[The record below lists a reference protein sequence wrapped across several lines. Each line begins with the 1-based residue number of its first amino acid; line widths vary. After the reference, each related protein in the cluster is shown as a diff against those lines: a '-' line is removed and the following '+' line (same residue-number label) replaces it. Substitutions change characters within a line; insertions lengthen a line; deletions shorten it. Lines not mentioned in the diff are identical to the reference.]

1 MTVPNY
7 EELDPGIRK
16 VVRWLNDNGFKTV
29 DSGDGRTKFTEDGKP
44 LPEWESGDPDFD
56 MVIPHPHVV
65 IEVTPEALVSE
76 TDRLHRLVQERVA
89 VEPIGFDDEGV
100 SLQGTYD
107 PALPEHPAFILVMG
121 LV

>member
-1 MTVPNY
+1 MTVLY
-7 EELDPGIRK
+7 DELDPGIRE

-29 DSGDGRTKFTEDGKP
+29 DSGDGKTKFTEDGKP
-44 LPEWESGDPDFD
+44 LPEWESADPEFD

-65 IEVTPEALVSE
+65 IEVVPDALVAE
-76 TDRLHRLVQERVA
+76 TDRLHRLVQERA
-89 VEPIGFDDEGV
+89 PVEPVGLDDAV
-100 SLQGTYD
+100 TIQGTYD